1 MDKQDVARI
10 PEALRDPSILRIFTE
25 VARQE
30 QQRGWALLFPAN
42 VSEMTH
48 INALVECGLI
58 TIDSDG
64 RRFDIGGR
72 AKSVEVICQLTEPG
86 KLASSTLAHRNT

>member
-1 MDKQDVARI
+1 MDNQDVARI
-10 PEALRDPSILRIFTE
+10 PEALSDPSILRIFTE

-48 INALVECGLI
+48 IEKLVECGLI
-58 TIDSDG
+58 TVDG
-64 RRFDIGGR
+64 DVRRFDIGGR
-72 AKSVEVICQLTEPG
+72 SKSAEVICQLTEPG
-86 KLASSTLAHRNT
+86 KVASSTIAGRIE